1 MINLALGST
10 GLDEEDVTIFHNIVL
25 ALGHDLAGR
34 LDSGFVAILPQGG
47 VVVHDG
53 LNEGLLKVSVNHTS
67 GRGRLGALADSPLT
81 DFVCTSGEET
91 GQVENLAHSNN
102 NLGQSGLGVQGLA
115 LLSGLGIIAEGS
127 QTLLEGDGNGDERIA
142 GRVLLD
148 PLKDLGQVLVLLT
161 DVVLL
166 AEVDQI
172 DNGLGR
178 EQEERVDN
186 LNLLIDQLV
195 SEGHTTGVNRM

>member
-1 MINLALGST
+1 
-10 GLDEEDVTIFHNIVL
+10 
-25 ALGHDLAGR
+25 
-34 LDSGFVAILPQGG
+34 
-47 VVVHDG
+47 
-53 LNEGLLKVSVNHTS
+53 
-67 GRGRLGALADSPLT
+67 
-81 DFVCTSGEET
+81 
-91 GQVENLAHSNN
+91 LAHSNN

-127 QTLLEGDGNGDERIA
+127 QTLLERDGNGDQRIT
-142 GRVLLD
+142 GGVLLD

-166 AEVDQI
+166 TEVDKI
-172 DNGLGR
+172 DNRLGR

-195 SEGHTTGVNRM
+195 SEVQTTGANKV